1 MAYSIRFSPPLTPT
15 RSTHLRLLPLEAL
28 RPSEIP
34 NRERDC
40 DELRRQSTR
49 ASRTKTTVRENS
61 ESKWST
67 LCDVILTN
75 TLVEDYACQYLS
87 LSHISCCT
95 LNVTHLAAPRTMRPP
110 GDAIWACADNIL
122 RGVLLG
128 EAPPQ
133 PVDPPGDDAT
143 CPRLGGRLL
152 CDPPTERRARPPLM
166 GADTQGIENAPKKHS
181 RVQR

>member
-75 TLVEDYACQYLS
+75 TLVEDCACQYLS
-87 LSHISCCT
+87 HSHISCCT
-95 LNVTHLAAPRTMRPP
+95 LNVNSPCGPTHNAPSRRCDMGTCRQHLA
-110 GDAIWACADNIL
+110 WCAAG
-122 RGVLLG
+122 RGTT
-128 EAPPQ
+128 
-133 PVDPPGDDAT
+133 AT
-143 CPRLGGRLL
+143 CGPS
-152 CDPPTERRARPPLM
+152 RRRREVSSSRRPATL
-166 GADTQGIENAPKKHS
+166 
-181 RVQR
+181 